1 MEWMSPIDSS
11 FLHIENA
18 TTPMHI
24 GGVSIFEG
32 PAPPFE
38 QLRAMVAGKLALVPR
53 YRQKVRFVPLAAGPP
68 IWVDDP
74 HFSLDYHL
82 RHTAIPAP
90 GSELELRQMAA
101 RVFSGALDRHKPL
114 WELWMVQGMDDGRWA
129 LLSKVHHCMVDGVAA
144 TDLMSVMFSDDTA
157 TSDDPYSAA
166 RSWAPQPEPTGI
178 DVLVRTLIRRA
189 SPAGQIETVKQALR
203 APRETLRSVAEV
215 ARAAAAAGPSLR
227 PVASSS
233 LTGPI
238 GPHRRWSWA
247 EVRLADVKAVR
258 AALGGTVNDV
268 VLTLITNGF
277 RELLQSRD
285 EEIPADR
292 VVRTMVPV
300 SVRRRGE
307 KGVYN
312 NRVSAVFAGLP
323 VGLVDPAQRLQRI
336 RAEMDGVKQS
346 KQAVAGDVLSSMS
359 GFAPPLL
366 LALGSRLVTVSP
378 RLNMHTA
385 TTNVPGPQQPVQT
398 LGRRMLQS
406 YPFVPVV
413 GSIRIVV
420 AIFSYDGGLYFGV
433 TGDYDGAPDID
444 VLTAGIERGM
454 DDLLALA
461 ADARRA
467 TAKANAARNGAETD
481 GPAASRRS
489 AASERA
495 AKSRAAASKR
505 AKTAKGPAAK
515 AAQGPA
521 AKATPSK
528 RRAQATRPA
537 ASRRPAAAQ
546 RSSAAKPPATSVSE
560 SAARQTGR

>member
-32 PAPPFE
+32 PPPPFAE
-38 QLRAMVAGKLALVPR
+38 LRAMVEGKLGLVPR

-90 GSELELRQMAA
+90 GGELELRQMAA

-114 WELWMVQGMDDGRWA
+114 WELWMVEGMNDGRWA

-144 TDLMSVMFSDDTA
+144 TDLMSVMFSDETA
-157 TSDDPYSAA
+157 TGDAA
-166 RSWAPQPEPTGI
+166 RPAVSWTAEPEPTGI
-178 DVLVRTLIRRA
+178 EVLLRTLVRRA
-189 SPAGQIETVKQALR
+189 SPAGQIETVKQALLT
-203 APRETLRSVAEV
+203 PRETLRSFAEV

-247 EVRLADVKAVR
+247 EVRLADVKTVR
-258 AALGGTVNDV
+258 RALGGTVNDV
-268 VLTLITNGF
+268 VLTVITNGF
-277 RELLQSRD
+277 RALLESRG
-285 EEIPADR
+285 EPIEGDR

-323 VGLVDPAQRLQRI
+323 VGIADPAQRLESI
-336 RAEMDGVKQS
+336 RAEMDGVKQT

-433 TGDYDGAPDID
+433 TGDYDGAPDIEE
-444 VLTAGIERGM
+444 LTAGIERGM
-454 DDLLALA
+454 DDLLELA
-461 ADARRA
+461 GDAARA
-467 TAKANAARNGAETD
+467 AKSSEAAGATSSTTAKR
-481 GPAASRRS
+481 PAATRRS
-489 AASERA
+489 AAA
-495 AKSRAAASKR
+495 DKSAE
-505 AKTAKGPAAK
+505 
-515 AAQGPA
+515 
-521 AKATPSK
+521 SK
-528 RRAQATRPA
+528 RRASRKPKAPRKASGSAAASANGAGPKPA
-537 ASRRPAAAQ
+537 A
-546 RSSAAKPPATSVSE
+546 RSAVRE
-560 SAARQTGR
+560 SAARR